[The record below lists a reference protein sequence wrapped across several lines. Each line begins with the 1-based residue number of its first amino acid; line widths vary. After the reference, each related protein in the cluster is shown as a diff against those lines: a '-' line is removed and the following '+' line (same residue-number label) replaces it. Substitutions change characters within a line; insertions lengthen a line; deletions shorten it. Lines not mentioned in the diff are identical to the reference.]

1 MPMISVPAIYDG
13 EEIRLLET
21 APVQEPYHVLV
32 TFVEPT
38 APAGSD
44 APEHSFWSTFGVWE
58 DDRPIEDTLRDIYE
72 GRHSSSTPPA
82 L

>member
-13 EEIRLLET
+13 KEIRLLET
-21 APVQEPYHVLV
+21 APVQESYHVLV

-38 APAGSD
+38 DPSRSGAGED
-44 APEHSFWSTFGVWE
+44 SFWSTFGVWE
-58 DDRPIEDTLRDIYE
+58 DTRPVEDTLRDIYE
-72 GRHSSSTPPA
+72 GRHSSSAPPA

>member
-38 APAGSD
+38 TPDSGDASD
-44 APEHSFWSTFGVWE
+44 HPFWSTFGAWK
-58 DDRPIEDTLRDIYE
+58 DDRPIEDTLQDIYE
-72 GRHSSSTPPA
+72 GRHSSSAPPA